1 MARADITQPPVPKAD
16 TTKKVQLID
25 NKERERMLIAQYAAV
40 LMTLARALVLVHSQ
54 TDVTE
59 LPTTQNPTIS
69 PTTAME
75 PVTTTIISTTTATRN
90 NIITISPTNSTEPT
104 EFGGTTTATD
114 QLTTSSNA
122 TSDSYVAMTE
132 LEGTLGHNNASS
144 SSSISNRFVL
154 STTWKIVI
162 IAGEFTVLTALPL
175 VIIMILIVA
184 LGCMCKKYKRLKNR
198 LIMPT
203 EIVASNNYSREMT
216 TAMESGVML
225 SNIKFLD
232 DDIDTGDNV
241 AYGQMTRVVE
251 GRDNMPDNIMTTQ
264 NTDTD
269 RQSGA
274 SSIDNVMTVEDNGAD
289 NTDHDGMSTEVK
301 DHDDGTAAE
310 EDDTAESNGQS
321 ECGSYVINDLYESI
335 QMVER

>member
-1 MARADITQPPVPKAD
+1 
-16 TTKKVQLID
+16 
-25 NKERERMLIAQYAAV
+25 MLIAHYAAA
-40 LMTLARALVLVHSQ
+40 LMTLARALVLVHTQ
-54 TDVTE
+54 TNTTEPLITHNTTTNSSTNVTE
-59 LPTTQNPTIS
+59 LPTTQN
-69 PTTAME
+69 
-75 PVTTTIISTTTATRN
+75 TIISLTTVMEPATTHDTTILSTTDATHGNIIPTTSGSYVESTATV
-90 NIITISPTNSTEPT
+90 TK
-104 EFGGTTTATD
+104 
-114 QLTTSSNA
+114 
-122 TSDSYVAMTE
+122 
-132 LEGTLGHNNASS
+132 LEETLGHNNASS
-144 SSSISNRFVL
+144 SSSISNRFVFT
-154 STTWKIVI
+154 TTWKIVI

-251 GRDNMPDNIMTTQ
+251 GRDNMPDNIMTMQ
-264 NTDTD
+264 NADTD
-269 RQSGA
+269 RQSGE
-274 SSIDNVMTVEDNGAD
+274 SSNDNIVTVEDNTAGS
-289 NTDHDGMSTEVK
+289 TDHDRMSTEVRG
-301 DHDDGTAAE
+301 HDDGTAAE
-310 EDDTAESNGQS
+310 DDDTAESNGDS
-321 ECGSYVINDLYESI
+321 ETECGSYVINDLYESI